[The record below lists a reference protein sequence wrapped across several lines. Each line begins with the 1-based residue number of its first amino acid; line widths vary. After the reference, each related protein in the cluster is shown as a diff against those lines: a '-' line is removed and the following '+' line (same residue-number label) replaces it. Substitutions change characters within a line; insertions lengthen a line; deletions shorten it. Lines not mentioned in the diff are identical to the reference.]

1 MSIHVERMCLSRREI
16 ESGGP
21 EDASQGRGKVG
32 RFRGESPGGRWRAG
46 GVIVVKIAVRT
57 KEHRQSIEIG

>member
-1 MSIHVERMCLSRREI
+1 M
-16 ESGGP
+16 GGNYL
-21 EDASQGRGKVG
+21 EAG
-32 RFRGESPGGRWRAG
+32 G